1 MPHVDPGVEG
11 HVSFIR
17 EIVMRKM
24 LGEALVDS
32 GLITKEQLENALTL
46 RKSKNKRLGK
56 ILFELGYATEAQISE
71 ALSEQQKLPLVD
83 CNEYEISKKLLEL
96 VPKNIAE
103 KAIVLPLQLK
113 DGKLLLAMADPL
125 DWSTIDDITFR
136 TGLKIQ
142 AAVSTET
149 ALVAAIEKHYG
160 SDDRSWDLLKE
171 IPQYNEVEFLK
182 EIEEDGKEVN
192 AQSLFKLSEAPP
204 IVKLVTMVI
213 VDAVKSRASDIHIEP
228 QEQFIQVRYRVDGD
242 LRSVLKYPK
251 RIQDSVISRIKI
263 ISNLDITNRRT
274 SQDGRSTLRIDNRN
288 IDLRISTLPSVHGE
302 NVVIRLLDHSSGLIP
317 LSKLGV
323 PEHILH
329 PLLQLA
335 SQPQGMILVTGPT
348 GSGKTTTLYSL
359 LQQLRTETES
369 IFTIEDPVEYR
380 IPGITQVGVNEAT
393 NMTFPAALRSI
404 LRQDPDIIMVGEIRD
419 LETASIAIRS
429 SLTGHLVLSTIHTN
443 DSVATIVRLLD
454 IGLDAYLVSTGVTG
468 ILAQRLVRRICPDC
482 RVEIGPPEM
491 LARSKF
497 PRLKTYYK
505 GKGCPSCQYA
515 GYRGQIGVYE
525 FLQMDTKLRRLI
537 AKNITGD
544 NLWDAARESGVKTLF
559 ENAWTMVEQGMTTV
573 DEVIMKIPYK
583 PTDGEFRKRER
594 SQKTKVLEYNVPKA
608 DSKLIRK
615 VLEAEGYVVASASGA
630 DIVEETRKEQ
640 PDVILV
646 NASPDWANSVKRL
659 RSDIRYVYIPVIM
672 LSEKPSDMDPKDS
685 MELGIKGVL
694 SRPIDPDRLL
704 DLLQRGNSDN

>member
-1 MPHVDPGVEG
+1 
-11 HVSFIR
+11 
-17 EIVMRKM
+17 MRKM
-24 LGEALVDS
+24 LGEALLDS
-32 GLITKEQLENALTL
+32 GLITMEQLDNALTL

-56 ILFELGYATEAQISE
+56 ILIEVGYATEEQIAE
-71 ALSEQQKLPLVD
+71 ALSKQQNLPLVD
-83 CNEYEISKKLLEL
+83 FDEYEITKELLEL

-103 KAIVLPLQLK
+103 KAIVLPIKLK
-113 DGKLLLAMADPL
+113 GKKLLLAMADPL

-136 TGLKIQ
+136 TGLHIET
-142 AAVSTET
+142 AVSTET

-160 SDDRSWDLLKE
+160 SDEQSWDLLKE
-171 IPQYNEVEFLK
+171 IPQYDEVEFLK

-192 AQSLFKLSEAPP
+192 VQSLFKLSEAPP

-213 VDAVKSRASDIHIEP
+213 VDAIKSRASDIHIEP
-228 QEQFIQVRYRVDGD
+228 QEQYIQVRYRVDGD
-242 LRSVLKYPK
+242 LRNVLRYPK

-288 IDLRISTLPSVHGE
+288 IDLRISTLPSIHGE
-302 NVVIRLLDHSSGLIP
+302 NVVIRLLDHVSGLIP

-323 PEHILH
+323 PEHILN
-329 PLLQLA
+329 PLIHLA

-393 NMTFPAALRSI
+393 TMTFPSALRSI

-429 SLTGHLVLSTIHTN
+429 ALTGHLVLSTIHTN
-443 DSVATIVRLLD
+443 DSIATIIRLLD
-454 IGLDAYLVSTGVTG
+454 IGLDAYLVSSGVTG
-468 ILAQRLVRRICPDC
+468 ILAQRLVRRICPEC
-482 RVEIGPPEM
+482 KVETDPPEI
-491 LARSKF
+491 LTRSKF
-497 PRLKTYYK
+497 PHLKTYYK
-505 GKGCPSCQYA
+505 GKGCPSCQYT

-537 AKNITGD
+537 AKNIAGD
-544 NLWDAARESGVKTLF
+544 YLWDVARASGVKTLF
-559 ENAWTMVEQGMTTV
+559 ENAWTMVEKGITTV

-583 PTDGEFRKRER
+583 PTEGEFKKLEKY
-594 SQKTKVLEYNVPKA
+594 QKAKVLEFNIPKA
-608 DSKLIRK
+608 DSNVIRK
-615 VLEAEGYVVASASGA
+615 ILEAEGYEVTSASGE
-630 DIVEETRKEQ
+630 DIIEATRKEQ

-646 NASPDWANSVKRL
+646 NASPEWAKSVKKL
-659 RSDIRYVYIPVIM
+659 RSDIRYVYTPILV
-672 LSEKPSDMDPKDS
+672 LSEKPSDVNQKDGI
-685 MELGIKGVL
+685 ELGIKGAL

-704 DLLQRGNSDN
+704 DLLRRGNSDN

>member
-1 MPHVDPGVEG
+1 
-11 HVSFIR
+11 
-17 EIVMRKM
+17 MRKM
-24 LGEALVDS
+24 LGEALLDS
-32 GLITKEQLENALTL
+32 GLITVEQLENALTL
-46 RKSKNKRLGK
+46 RKNKNKRLGK
-56 ILFELGYATEAQISE
+56 ILIEVGYATEVQIAE

-83 CNEYEISKKLLEL
+83 CDEYEISEKLLEL

-103 KAIVLPLQLK
+103 KAIVLPLHLK
-113 DGKLLLAMADPL
+113 DGKLLLAMADPM

-160 SDDRSWDLLKE
+160 SDDSSWDLLKE
-171 IPQYNEVEFLK
+171 IPQYDEVEFLK

-192 AQSLFKLSEAPP
+192 VQSLFKLSEAPP

-228 QEQFIQVRYRVDGD
+228 QEQYIQVRYRVDGD

-329 PLLQLA
+329 PLIQLA

-359 LQQLRTETES
+359 LQQLRTEAES

-429 SLTGHLVLSTIHTN
+429 ALTGHLVLSTIHTN

-454 IGLDAYLVSTGVTG
+454 IGLDAYLVSSGVTG

-497 PRLKTYYK
+497 PHLKTYYK

-525 FLQMDTKLRRLI
+525 FLQMDTKLRRLM

-544 NLWDAARESGVKTLF
+544 TLWDAARESGVKTLF

-583 PTDGEFRKRER
+583 PADGEFRKRER

-615 VLEAEGYVVASASGA
+615 VLEAEGYVLASATGE
-630 DIVEETRKEQ
+630 DLVEETRKEK
-640 PDVILV
+640 PDAILV
-646 NASPDWANSVKRL
+646 NDSPDWANSVKRL

-672 LSEKPSDMDPKDS
+672 LSEKPSDMDPKDG

-704 DLLQRGNSDN
+704 ELLRRGNSDR

>member
-1 MPHVDPGVEG
+1 
-11 HVSFIR
+11 
-17 EIVMRKM
+17 MRKM
-24 LGEALVDS
+24 LGEALLDS
-32 GLITKEQLENALTL
+32 GLITVEQLENALTL
-46 RKSKNKRLGK
+46 RKNKNKRLGK
-56 ILFELGYATEAQISE
+56 ILIEVGYATEVQIAE

-83 CNEYEISKKLLEL
+83 CDEFEISEKLLEL

-103 KAIVLPLQLK
+103 KAIVLPLHLK
-113 DGKLLLAMADPL
+113 DGKLLLAMADPM

-160 SDDRSWDLLKE
+160 SDDSSWDLLKE
-171 IPQYNEVEFLK
+171 IPQYDEVEFLK

-192 AQSLFKLSEAPP
+192 VQSLFKLSEAPP

-228 QEQFIQVRYRVDGD
+228 QEQYIQVRYRVDGD

-329 PLLQLA
+329 PLIQLA

-359 LQQLRTETES
+359 LQQLRTEAES

-429 SLTGHLVLSTIHTN
+429 ALTGHLVLSTIHTN

-454 IGLDAYLVSTGVTG
+454 IGLDAYLVSSGVTG

-497 PRLKTYYK
+497 PHLKTYYK

-525 FLQMDTKLRRLI
+525 FLQMDTKLRRLM

-544 NLWDAARESGVKTLF
+544 TLWDAARESGVKTLF

-583 PTDGEFRKRER
+583 PADGEFRKRER

-615 VLEAEGYVVASASGA
+615 VLEAEGYVLASATGE
-630 DIVEETRKEQ
+630 DLVEETRKEK
-640 PDVILV
+640 PDAILV
-646 NASPDWANSVKRL
+646 NDSPDWANSVKRL

-672 LSEKPSDMDPKDS
+672 LSEKPSDMDPKDG

-704 DLLQRGNSDN
+704 ELLRRGNSDR

>member
-1 MPHVDPGVEG
+1 M
-11 HVSFIR
+11 
-17 EIVMRKM
+17 
-24 LGEALVDS
+24 
-32 GLITKEQLENALTL
+32 
-46 RKSKNKRLGK
+46 
-56 ILFELGYATEAQISE
+56 
-71 ALSEQQKLPLVD
+71 
-83 CNEYEISKKLLEL
+83 
-96 VPKNIAE
+96 
-103 KAIVLPLQLK
+103 
-113 DGKLLLAMADPL
+113 
-125 DWSTIDDITFR
+125 
-136 TGLKIQ
+136 
-142 AAVSTET
+142 
-149 ALVAAIEKHYG
+149 
-160 SDDRSWDLLKE
+160 
-171 IPQYNEVEFLK
+171 
-182 EIEEDGKEVN
+182 
-192 AQSLFKLSEAPP
+192 
-204 IVKLVTMVI
+204 
-213 VDAVKSRASDIHIEP
+213 
-228 QEQFIQVRYRVDGD
+228 RYRVDGD
-242 LRSVLKYPK
+242 LRNVLKYPK

-274 SQDGRSTLRIDNRN
+274 SQDGRSTLRLDNRN
-288 IDLRISTLPSVHGE
+288 IDLRISTLPSIHGE
-302 NVVIRLLDHSSGLIP
+302 NVVIRLLDTTSGLIP

-323 PEHILH
+323 PEHILN
-329 PLLQLA
+329 PLIYLA

-429 SLTGHLVLSTIHTN
+429 ALTGHLVLSTIHTN

-454 IGLDAYLVSTGVTG
+454 IGLDAYLVSSGVTG
-468 ILAQRLVRRICPDC
+468 ILAQRLVRKICPDC

-505 GKGCPSCQYA
+505 GNGCPSCQYA

-525 FLQMDTKLRRLI
+525 FLQMDTNLRRLI

-583 PTDGEFRKRER
+583 PTDGEFRKRKR
-594 SQKTKVLEYNVPKA
+594 MQRTKVLEFNVPNA

-615 VLEAEGYVVASASGA
+615 ILEAEGYVVSSASGE

-646 NASPDWANSVKRL
+646 NAFPDWANSVKQL
-659 RSDIRYVYIPVIM
+659 RSDIRYVYIPIIM
-672 LSEKPSDMDPKDS
+672 LSEKPSDMDPKDG

-694 SRPIDPDRLL
+694 SRPIDADRLL
-704 DLLQRGNSDN
+704 ELLHRGNSDN

>member
-1 MPHVDPGVEG
+1 
-11 HVSFIR
+11 
-17 EIVMRKM
+17 M
-24 LGEALVDS
+24 LGEALVES
-32 GLITKEQLENALTL
+32 GLITQEQLENALTL

-56 ILFELGYATEAQISE
+56 ILFEVGYATEAQIAE
-71 ALSEQQKLPLVD
+71 ALSKQQKVPLVD
-83 CNEYEISKKLLEL
+83 CKEYEISKELLEL

-103 KAIVLPLQLK
+103 KAIVLPLQRK
-113 DGKLLLAMADPL
+113 GKKLLLAMADPL

-136 TGLKIQ
+136 TGLTVQ
-142 AAVSTET
+142 TAVSTET

-160 SDDRSWDLLKE
+160 SDEKSWDLLKE
-171 IPQYNEVEFLK
+171 IPHYDEVEFLK
-182 EIEEDGKEVN
+182 EIEEEGKEVN
-192 AQSLFKLSEAPP
+192 VQSLFKLSEAPP

-228 QEQFIQVRYRVDGD
+228 QEQYIQVRYRVDGD

-288 IDLRISTLPSVHGE
+288 IDLRVSTLPSIHGE
-302 NVVIRLLDHSSGLIP
+302 NIVIRLLDHASGLIP

-323 PEHILH
+323 PEHILN
-329 PLLQLA
+329 PLIHLA

-429 SLTGHLVLSTIHTN
+429 ALTGHLVLSTIHTN
-443 DSVATIVRLLD
+443 DSVATITRLLD
-454 IGLDAYLVSTGVTG
+454 IGLDAYLVSSGVTG

-482 RVEIGPPEM
+482 KVKTDPPEILM
-491 LARSKF
+491 RSKF
-497 PRLKTYYK
+497 PPLKTHYK
-505 GKGCPSCQYA
+505 GKGCASCQYS

-537 AKNITGD
+537 AKNMAGD
-544 NLWDAARESGVKTLF
+544 NLWDVARASGVKTLF
-559 ENAWTMVEQGMTTV
+559 ENAWAMVEKGITTV

-583 PTDGEFRKRER
+583 HLEGEFKKLEKI
-594 SQKTKVLEYNVPKA
+594 QKAKVLAFNVPEA
-608 DSKLIRK
+608 DNIVIRTI
-615 VLEAEGYVVASASGA
+615 LEAEGYEMSSASGD
-630 DIVEETRKEQ
+630 DIVEATRKEQ

-646 NASPDWANSVKRL
+646 NASPEWAKSVKKL
-659 RSDIRYVYIPVIM
+659 RSDIRYVYTPIFV
-672 LSEKPSDMDPKDS
+672 LSEGPSDVNQKDG
-685 MELGIKGVL
+685 MELGIKGAL
-694 SRPIDPDRLL
+694 SLPIEQDRLL
-704 DLLQRGNSDN
+704 DLLRRGNSDN

>member
-1 MPHVDPGVEG
+1 
-11 HVSFIR
+11 
-17 EIVMRKM
+17 MRKM

-56 ILFELGYATEAQISE
+56 ILFEVGYATELQIAE
-71 ALSEQQKLPLVD
+71 ALSKQQNLPLVD
-83 CNEYEISKKLLEL
+83 CNEYKITKDLLEF

-103 KAIVLPLQLK
+103 KAIVLPLQLMK
-113 DGKLLLAMADPL
+113 GRKLLLAMADPL
-125 DWSTIDDITFR
+125 DWSTIDDIIFR
-136 TGLKIQ
+136 TGLTIQ
-142 AAVSTET
+142 TAVSTET

-160 SDDRSWDLLKE
+160 SDDNSWDLLKE
-171 IPQYNEVEFLK
+171 IPQYDDVEFLK

-192 AQSLFKLSEAPP
+192 VQSLFKLSEAPP

-228 QEQFIQVRYRVDGD
+228 QEQYTQVRYRVDGD
-242 LRSVLKYPK
+242 LRNVLKYPK

-288 IDLRISTLPSVHGE
+288 IDLRVSTLPSIHGE
-302 NVVIRLLDHSSGLIP
+302 NIVIRLLDHTSGLIP

-323 PEHILH
+323 PEHILK
-329 PLLQLA
+329 PLIHLA
-335 SQPQGMILVTGPT
+335 SSPQGMILVTGPT

-380 IPGITQVGVNEAT
+380 IAGITQVGTNEAA
-393 NMTFPAALRSI
+393 NMTFPSALRSI

-419 LETASIAIRS
+419 LETASIALRS
-429 SLTGHLVLSTIHTN
+429 ALTGHLVLSTIHTN
-443 DSVATIVRLLD
+443 DTIATITRLLD
-454 IGLDAYLVSTGVTG
+454 IGLDAYLISSGVTG
-468 ILAQRLVRRICPDC
+468 ILAQRLVRRICPEC
-482 RVEIGPPEM
+482 RVKTDPPEM
-491 LARSKF
+491 LARSGF
-497 PRLKTYYK
+497 PQLKAYYM
-505 GKGCPSCQYA
+505 GKGCPFCQYS
-515 GYRGQIGVYE
+515 GYRGQVGVYE

-537 AKNITGD
+537 AKNMVGD
-544 NLWDAARESGVKTLF
+544 NLWDVARASGLKTLF
-559 ENAWTMVEQGMTTV
+559 ENAWEMVETGITTV
-573 DEVIMKIPYK
+573 EEVIMKIPYK
-583 PTDGEFRKRER
+583 LIEGESKKQEKIRKV
-594 SQKTKVLEYNVPKA
+594 KVLGFNVPKA
-608 DSKLIRK
+608 DSTVISKI
-615 VLEAEGYVVASASGA
+615 LEAEGYEVASASGD
-630 DIVEETRKEQ
+630 DIVEATRKEQ

-646 NASPDWANSVKRL
+646 NASPEWADHVKKL
-659 RSDIRYVYIPVIM
+659 RCNIRYVYTPIYV
-672 LSEKPSDMDPKDS
+672 LSERPSDVNQKDGI
-685 MELGIKGVL
+685 ELGIKGSL